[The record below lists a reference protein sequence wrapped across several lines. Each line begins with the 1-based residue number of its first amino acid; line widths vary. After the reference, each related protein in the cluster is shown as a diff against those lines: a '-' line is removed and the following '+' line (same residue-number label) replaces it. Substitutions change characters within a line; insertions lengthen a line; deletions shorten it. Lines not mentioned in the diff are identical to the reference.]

1 MPLVNVDVGR
11 AACREGGLC
20 SSASMVA
27 IVSVAGYMVSRVRL
41 DGLFLGELFAE
52 PGGERVPVLIT
63 VLSRVLVEPTR
74 GFISGDLG
82 GGVVCRSRAIL

>member
-20 SSASMVA
+20 SSAS
-27 IVSVAGYMVSRVRL
+27 ISVAGYMVSRVRL
-41 DGLFLGELFAE
+41 DGLFLGELLAE

-63 VLSRVLVEPTR
+63 VLSRMLVEPTR
-74 GFISGDLG
+74 GFIGGDLG